1 MILYCPSRNS
11 KRYYSD
17 EYIPMDM
24 PFSTNLIVRSR
35 EYNAVVSLYVYIQPY
50 YSVSGC
56 NAVLPICLFGQL
68 YSDGLCK
75 PLCEETSGCDLNRMM
90 CPDGLFVDIISGYNE
105 TNKQTDS

>member
-1 MILYCPSRNS
+1 MILYCPSHNS
-11 KRYYSD
+11 KRYYSS

-24 PFSTNLIVRSR
+24 PFSTNLIVRSQ

-56 NAVLPICLFGQL
+56 NVVLPICLFGQL
-68 YSDGLCK
+68 CSDGLCK
-75 PLCEETSGCDLNRMM
+75 PSCEETSECDLNRMM

-105 TNKQTDS
+105 TSKHTDH